1 MVFARALFF
10 VSSVAIGF
18 LGYPGGLP
26 GLVVG
31 VLLAIAVIALEV
43 KLHTIHP
50 NALMGGIVG
59 TSIGLV
65 LAIGFGIAARQLD
78 LTTTQEAVIQG
89 VVLLALAYLGMIIGA
104 IKGRQGEWWLPWKRF
119 VDRGLVAGPTEKI
132 LDTSV
137 IIDGRIRELV
147 DAGFIEGALVVPQ
160 FVLHE
165 LQLVADSNDALK
177 RARGRR
183 GLDILKGLQDESD
196 AQVTIDS
203 VDFPNVREVDDKL
216 VELALKRHAP
226 VMTNDYNL
234 AKVAQ
239 VRGARILNI
248 NELANSLKP
257 AFLPGETMS
266 IYIVRDGTEE
276 GQGVGYLD
284 DGTMVVVDGAQE
296 NRGQTVGMEVTSVLQ
311 TSAGKMVFGK
321 RTHVAASPGDAP
333 TDAVVSGAR

>member
-1 MVFARALFF
+1 MHFARALFF
-10 VSSVAIGF
+10 VSSAAIGF
-18 LGYPGGLP
+18 LGYPGGVP
-26 GLVVG
+26 GLAVG
-31 VLLAIAVIALEV
+31 ILFAVAVIALEI
-43 KLHTIHP
+43 KLHTLHP

-65 LAIGFGIAARQLD
+65 LAIGFGIGARGLD
-78 LTTTQEAVIQG
+78 LSNTQEAVLQG

-104 IKGRQGEWWLPWKRF
+104 IKGRQGEWWLPWKHF
-119 VDRGLVAGPTEKI
+119 VDRGIGSGPSEKI
-132 LDTSV
+132 IDTSV

-147 DAGFIEGALVVPQ
+147 DTGFIEGTLVVPQ

-165 LQLVADSNDALK
+165 LQLVADSSDALK

-183 GLDILKGLQDESD
+183 GLDILRGLQEESD
-196 AQVTIDS
+196 ADVVIESID
-203 VDFPNVREVDDKL
+203 FANVPEVDDKL
-216 VELALKRHAP
+216 VELALKLHAP
-226 VMTNDYNL
+226 VMTNDFNL

-239 VRGARILNI
+239 VRGVEILNI

-266 IYIVRDGTEE
+266 VFIVKDGKEP

-284 DGTMVVVDGAQE
+284 DGTMVVVDGACE
-296 NRGQTVGMEVTSVLQ
+296 DRGETVGLVVTSVLQ

-321 RTHVAASPGDAP
+321 KPTEADAQRPREAPAQAS
-333 TDAVVSGAR
+333 R

>member
-1 MVFARALFF
+1 MIIARALFF

-31 VLLAIAVIALEV
+31 VLFAIAVIALEI

-65 LAIGFGIAARQLD
+65 LAIGFGVAARGMD
-78 LTTTQEAVIQG
+78 LSSTQEAVLQG
-89 VVLLALAYLGMIIGA
+89 SVLLALAYLGMVIGA
-104 IKGRQGEWWLPWKRF
+104 LKGRQGEWWLPWKRF
-119 VDRGLVAGPTEKI
+119 VDRGAGDGPVPKI

-147 DAGFIEGALVVPQ
+147 DTGFLEGTLVVPQ

-165 LQLVADSNDALK
+165 LQLVADSSDALK

-183 GLDILKGLQDESD
+183 GLDILKALQDESD
-196 AQVTIDS
+196 AEVVLDSID
-203 VDFPNVREVDDKL
+203 FANVREVDDKL
-216 VELALKRHAP
+216 VELALKRNAP
-226 VMTNDYNL
+226 VMTNDFNL
-234 AKVAQ
+234 AKVAA
-239 VRGARILNI
+239 VRGVKVLNI
-248 NELANSLKP
+248 NELANALKP
-257 AFLPGETMS
+257 AFLPGEAMS
-266 IYIVRDGTEE
+266 VFVVREGKEP

-284 DGTMVVVDGAQE
+284 DGTMVVVDGARDQ
-296 NRGQTVGMEVTSVLQ
+296 RGETVQLEVTSVLQ

-321 RTHVAASPGDAP
+321 KSEAASALADASEVAAG
-333 TDAVVSGAR
+333 GE

>member
-1 MVFARALFF
+1 MHFARALFF
-10 VSSVAIGF
+10 LSSVAIGF
-18 LGYPGGLP
+18 LGYPGGVP

-31 VLLAIAVIALEV
+31 LLFAVAVIALEI

-65 LAIGFGIAARQLD
+65 LAIAFGVSARQLD
-78 LTTTQEAVIQG
+78 LSNTQEAVVQG

-119 VDRGLVAGPTEKI
+119 VDRGIGSGPSEKI

-147 DAGFIEGALVVPQ
+147 DSGFIEGTLIVPQ

-183 GLDILKGLQDESD
+183 GLDILKGLQDESEAD
-196 AQVTIDS
+196 VLLDS
-203 VDFPNVREVDDKL
+203 MDFANVQEVDDKL
-216 VELALKRHAP
+216 VELAIKRHAP
-226 VMTNDYNL
+226 VMTNDFNL

-239 VRGARILNI
+239 VRGVQVLNI
-248 NELANSLKP
+248 NDLANALKP

-266 IYIVRDGTEE
+266 VFIVKDGKEA

-284 DGTMVVVDGAQE
+284 DGTMVVVDGARDDRGE
-296 NRGQTVGMEVTSVLQ
+296 NIQLVVTSVLQ

-321 RTHVAASPGDAP
+321 KPSPADALRPREAAAQAS
-333 TDAVVSGAR
+333 R

>member
-1 MVFARALFF
+1 MHFARALFL

-18 LGYPGGLP
+18 LGFPGGVP

-31 VLLAIAVIALEV
+31 LLFAVVVIALEI

-59 TSIGLV
+59 TSMGLV
-65 LAIGFGIAARQLD
+65 LAIGFGISARQLD
-78 LTTTQEAVIQG
+78 LSNTQGAVLQG
-89 VVLLALAYLGMIIGA
+89 IVLLALAYLGMIIGA
-104 IKGRQGEWWLPWKRF
+104 IKGQQGEWWLPWKVF
-119 VDRGLVAGPTEKI
+119 VDRGTAGLGPSEKI
-132 LDTSV
+132 IDTSV
-137 IIDGRIRELV
+137 MIDGRIRELV
-147 DAGFIEGALVVPQ
+147 DTGFIEGKLVVPQ

-165 LQLVADSNDALK
+165 LQLVADSSDTLK

-183 GLDILKGLQDESD
+183 GLDILRGLQEESD
-196 AQVTIDS
+196 ADVVIES
-203 VDFPNVREVDDKL
+203 MDFANVPEVDDKL

-226 VMTNDYNL
+226 VMTNDFNL

-239 VRGARILNI
+239 VRGVEILNI
-248 NELANSLKP
+248 NELANALKP

-266 IYIVRDGTEE
+266 IFVVKDGKEA

-284 DGTMVVVDGAQE
+284 DGTMVVVDGARE
-296 NRGQTVGMEVTSVLQ
+296 DRGETVELVVTSVLQ

-321 RTHVAASPGDAP
+321 KPTEADALRSPAAPAHAS
-333 TDAVVSGAR
+333 R

>member
-1 MVFARALFF
+1 MTFARALFF

-18 LGYPGGLP
+18 LGYPGGVP

-31 VLLAIAVIALEV
+31 VLFAVAVIALEI

-59 TSIGLV
+59 TSIGLI
-65 LAIGFGIAARQLD
+65 LAIGFGVAARQLD
-78 LTTTQEAVIQG
+78 LSNTQEAVIQG

-119 VDRGLVAGPTEKI
+119 VDRGPAAGPVEKI

-147 DAGFIEGALVVPQ
+147 DSGFVEGTLVVPQ

-165 LQLVADSNDALK
+165 LQLVADSSDSLK

-183 GLDILKGLQDESD
+183 GLDILKALQDESRAD
-196 AQVTIDS
+196 VVLDSID
-203 VDFPNVREVDDKL
+203 FANVPEVDDKL
-216 VELALKRHAP
+216 VELALKRQAP
-226 VMTNDYNL
+226 IVTNDYNL

-239 VRGARILNI
+239 VRGAEILNI
-248 NELANSLKP
+248 NELANAVKP

-266 IYIVRDGTEE
+266 IYVVPRWYRARPGSRLSGRRHDGGRGWRSGESR
-276 GQGVGYLD
+276 
-284 DGTMVVVDGAQE
+284 A
-296 NRGQTVGMEVTSVLQ
+296 NRGHGSHVG
-311 TSAGKMVFGK
+311 A
-321 RTHVAASPGDAP
+321 
-333 TDAVVSGAR
+333 TDQRRQDGLR